1 MDSVNPEE
9 LFETLCHNFRLHD
22 EDFCERYEYRY
33 RGPPPASLADRFL
46 ELIPR
51 LTDNEDITVC
61 YEMAAT
67 VQQTIEEK
75 GAGEE
80 VDVSEAYASFKQLRD
95 DNKENVG
102 ETKEGTPGY
111 SFRTEAGGAPPPAQD
126 TLIIQRPCT
135 KGDYCYIKPMISG
148 PLALKQQQLR
158 DHLRKV
164 AAGEES
170 DDSEDEPS
178 PRLKEENAIPPW
190 ELPPEMQPWWKSF
203 EMRVP
208 AELAEWSDGEEEA
221 LIESPE
227 GEPSVDGQP
236 VLAAPSAQ
244 AATRPASESA
254 SARDCSSTRE
264 AAPEARSAQSASA
277 DSKPEVEAALAK
289 AASRQESVHGSAVVQ
304 AASRQEN
311 VQGVDVAEC
320 APPVHRHSAEEMKTK
335 VPSTVFSPQE
345 LHFELLLLAHSFQLT
360 VHLPHSV
367 TSITQ
372 VQLDVSERDVV
383 ITSQGQQL
391 EIPFEQCLD
400 PVNVH
405 ASFKRKKHLLILQLP
420 LHASVLSASTT

>member
-1 MDSVNPEE
+1 MNDLGICLSVTNLYLNVNRNERRNILLKQRKFNYPSVDAALQISKMDSVNPEE

-95 DNKENVG
+95 DNK
-102 ETKEGTPGY
+102 
-111 SFRTEAGGAPPPAQD
+111 D

-236 VLAAPSAQ
+236 
-244 AATRPASESA
+244 
-254 SARDCSSTRE
+254 
-264 AAPEARSAQSASA
+264 SASA

-320 APPVHRHSAEEMKTK
+320 APP
-335 VPSTVFSPQE
+335 
-345 LHFELLLLAHSFQLT
+345 
-360 VHLPHSV
+360 
-367 TSITQ
+367 
-372 VQLDVSERDVV
+372 
-383 ITSQGQQL
+383 
-391 EIPFEQCLD
+391 
-400 PVNVH
+400 
-405 ASFKRKKHLLILQLP
+405 
-420 LHASVLSASTT
+420 